1 MTAPGVQRVV
11 AVSVA
16 RPSDLPDDL
25 AAAMLSD
32 VVDLV
37 TATPQVAP
45 AVLAPAARFEAAR
58 AALWPGTP
66 LVEVADDATVGAL
79 LAAVPADGMVA
90 VAVIV
95 ADVPDLPGLLLGKL
109 FRAVSGRVD
118 VAVCPADPDGLVAI
132 AATLPLPGW
141 LLECP
146 ARLDD
151 PDALGA
157 LHAAAPPRGLSVT
170 PGWHRVRTVA
180 DTRRLDPGLE
190 GWDATRLA
198 LSG

>member
-1 MTAPGVQRVV
+1 MTAPEVQRAV
-11 AVSVA
+11 AVSVG
-16 RPSDLPDDL
+16 RSPGLPEGL

-37 TATPQVAP
+37 TSTPQIA
-45 AVLAPAARFEAAR
+45 AVVLTPSARLELAKT
-58 AALWPGTP
+58 ALWPGTP
-66 LVEVADDATVGAL
+66 LVEVADDASVGAL
-79 LAAVPADGMVA
+79 LAAVPATGMVA

-95 ADVPDLPGLLLGKL
+95 ADAPDLPRLLLGKL

-118 VAVCPADPDGLVAI
+118 VAVCPADPHGLVAI
-132 AATLPLPGW
+132 AATLPLPTW
-141 LLECP
+141 LLDSS

-151 PDALGA
+151 PDALET
-157 LHAAAPPRGLSVT
+157 LHAAAPPRGLSIT

-180 DTRRLDPGLE
+180 DTGRLDPGLE

-198 LSG
+198 LGR